1 MRANQILVL
10 ISIRVEIVK
19 LVRVNEY
26 TRLRNNKVEKVK
38 SHYRRY

>member
-10 ISIRVEIVK
+10 ISIRVAIVK

-26 TRLRNNKVEKVK
+26 TRLRNYKVEKVK